1 MNTPPDKT
9 EAESLSEAVL
19 LALGNLDRAERQQA
33 IDEASEAADPQSLV
47 GMIGVDDA
55 IRRNAALDALT
66 RGGRRSVPA
75 LVSALA
81 DNDPEVV
88 MFAAATLGKTRDPSA
103 VPHLIQ
109 LLRHPDINVA
119 QASIE
124 SLGQL
129 RAVSALSALADMLD
143 GDPWLRFAVVHT
155 MGEIGHPRSVKTLLG
170 VLGDPEMR
178 DSAIDALGKIGA
190 PAAIAELVHL
200 LRASSGGDDFASCL
214 RALGRALAQTPDP
227 DMLDRIPAWVAL
239 DADAREVLAPRLTE
253 VLSAGEGG
261 DGVRSDELVRE
272 AAIAVV
278 RVLRLPSC
286 YPALVA
292 AASDAFLVDA
302 LLAAAVDVGPEIAPH
317 VIAALGHRDR
327 HVRLF
332 ACRAVGVALLFS
344 GAEPVVRMLDD
355 IDEEIRAAA
364 LSTLA
369 RLGHGPGLPAML
381 RCLDDE
387 SPRVQGAAIEA
398 MSRMDSRAVTEAI
411 LASPQIANEHRP
423 LALAIMRE
431 NPHPSQ
437 RAFLEASLRDGSED
451 TRCAAVATLAA
462 QPGSDVVATL
472 EPLLADRKVSV
483 RREVIAAIGNHRCE
497 RARELLLAL
506 VERDPETRADAIRAL
521 RRVGDDRAVPRLI
534 ALFAACTTAE
544 QIAVVDTLGLLEAPG
559 AEPFLARQL
568 GHPDADVRRHVAAAL
583 ARLGTPAALHHLG
596 HAVRDP
602 EPRVRLAVADALAPC
617 PHPIARDALERLSL
631 DPVASVSSA
640 ARTHLGP

>member
-1 MNTPPDKT
+1 VNTPPDKT

-33 IDEASEAADPQSLV
+33 IEQASEAADPHSLI
-47 GMIGVDDA
+47 GMIGADDA
-55 IRRNAALDALT
+55 VRRNAALDALT

-81 DNDPEVV
+81 DADPEVV

-103 VPHLIQ
+103 VPHLVQ

-129 RAVSALSALADMLD
+129 RAASALSALADMLG

-155 MGEIGHPRSVKTLLG
+155 MGEIGHPRSVETLLG
-170 VLGDPEMR
+170 VMDDPEMR
-178 DSAIDALGKIGA
+178 DSAIDALGKIAA
-190 PAAIAELVHL
+190 PAAIAALVHL
-200 LRASSGGDDFASCL
+200 LRTSDSGDDFACCL
-214 RALGRALAQTPDP
+214 RALGRAIVQTPDP
-227 DMLDRIPAWVAL
+227 DTLARIPAWLAL
-239 DADAREVLAPRLTE
+239 SAEARDALAPRLSD
-253 VLSAGEGG
+253 VLSAGEIA
-261 DGVRSDELVRE
+261 GVRSDELVKE
-272 AAIAVV
+272 AAIALV
-278 RVLRLPSC
+278 RVLRLPNC
-286 YPALVA
+286 YPALIA
-292 AASDAFLVDA
+292 AARDGFLADA
-302 LLAAAVDVGPEIAPH
+302 LLAAAVDVGADIAPH
-317 VIAALGHRDR
+317 VVAALANGDR
-327 HVRLF
+327 NVRLF
-332 ACRAVGVALLFS
+332 ACRAVGVALLFA
-344 GAEPVVRMLDD
+344 GADTVVRLLED

-369 RLGHGPGLPAML
+369 RLGHAKGLRAML
-381 RCLDDE
+381 QCLDDE

-398 MSRMDSRAVTEAI
+398 LSRMDSRAVTEAI
-411 LASPQIANEHRP
+411 LASPEVAEQHRP

-431 NPHPSQ
+431 NPHPAQ
-437 RAFLEASLRDGSED
+437 RRFLEACLRDGDED

-462 QPGSDVVATL
+462 QPGSDVVETL
-472 EPLLADRKVSV
+472 EPLLGDAKVSV
-483 RREVIAAIGNHRCE
+483 RREAIAAIGNHRCE

-506 VERDPETRADAIRAL
+506 IERDPETRADAIRAL

-534 ALFAACTTAE
+534 ALFPACTTAE
-544 QIAVVDTLGLLEAPG
+544 QIAIVDTLGLLEAPA

-568 GHPDADVRRHVAAAL
+568 GHADPDVRRHVAAAL

-596 HAVRDP
+596 YAVRDP
-602 EPRVRLAVADALAPC
+602 EPRVRLALADALAPC
-617 PHPIARDALERLSL
+617 PHPIAREALERLSL
-631 DPVASVSSA
+631 DPVPTVSSA